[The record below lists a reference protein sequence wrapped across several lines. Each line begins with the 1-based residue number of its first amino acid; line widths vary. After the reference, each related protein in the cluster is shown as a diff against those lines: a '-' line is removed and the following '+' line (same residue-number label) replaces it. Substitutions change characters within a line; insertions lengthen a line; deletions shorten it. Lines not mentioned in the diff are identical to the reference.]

1 MIISSVR
8 PKQLTGRHKLTSH
21 AKQGSKKE
29 EMAHTLLLVVNEE
42 GCENEAQAHA
52 QLVRQQ
58 PDGCGKRSLVLAEP
72 ADTTHTNDQSLV
84 ACAMAMC
91 DGVNWYQL
99 AESVGGT
106 SRMNTCAQPN
116 TTCPMTDVNTR
127 AV

>member
-1 MIISSVR
+1 
-8 PKQLTGRHKLTSH
+8 
-21 AKQGSKKE
+21 
-29 EMAHTLLLVVNEE
+29 MAHTLLLVVNEE
-42 GCENEAQAHA
+42 GCKNEAQAHT

-58 PDGCGKRSLVLAEP
+58 SDGCGKRSLVLAEP
-72 ADTTHTNDQSLV
+72 AHTTYNNQSLV
-84 ACAMAMC
+84 ACAMARR

-116 TTCPMTDVNTR
+116 TTCPVTDVNTR